1 MPRVLAAMSGGVD
14 SSVAAFL
21 LKEKGFE
28 VIGATFKVSPP
39 CHTSPETD
47 KYIACCSEEAIDE
60 AARAARRIDIKHY
73 VLNLREIFKRK
84 VIENFYKEYRKGK
97 TPNPCIRCN
106 QFIKF
111 DVLLRKARELD
122 ADYICTGHYAKIQY
136 NRAQKK
142 FLLKKA
148 KDKTKDQSY
157 VLYVLKQKN
166 LKHIL
171 FPLGELKK
179 EQVRK
184 IARKANLDN
193 YSRRDSQELCFVTQR
208 DYREFLNRFLKPKTG
223 EVVDTRGRVLGKH
236 EGVFSYTIGQR
247 KGLGLAAKRPYYVV
261 AIDWKK
267 NRIVIGFEEELY
279 SNSLLAK
286 DINFLG
292 IDKLTRPLKVKAKI
306 RYKHPAQQAVI
317 SKASKNKIKVEFLK
331 PQRAITPGQSVVFYQ
346 KDIVIA
352 GGVII

>member
-21 LKEKGFE
+21 LKEMGFE
-28 VIGATFKVSPP
+28 VIGVTFKVSPL

-60 AARAARRIDIKHY
+60 AARVARKIGINHY
-73 VLNLREIFKRK
+73 VLNLREIFERK
-84 VIENFYKEYRKGK
+84 VIENFYKEYKQGK
-97 TPNPCIRCN
+97 TPNPCVRCN
-106 QFIKF
+106 RFIKF
-111 DVLLRKARELD
+111 DALLRKSRELG
-122 ADYICTGHYAKIQY
+122 ADYICTGHYARIQY

-157 VLYVLKQKN
+157 FLYVLKQRN

-184 IARKANLDN
+184 IAHKAGLDN
-193 YSRRDSQELCFVTQR
+193 YNRRDSQELCFVTQR
-208 DYREFLNRFLKPKTG
+208 DYRGFLNKFLKSKTG
-223 EVVDTRGRVLGKH
+223 EVVDTRGHVLGKH
-236 EGVFSYTIGQR
+236 KGIFSYTIGQR
-247 KGLGLAAKRPYYVV
+247 KGLGLVAKRPYYVI
-261 AIDWKK
+261 ALDNKK

-286 DINFLG
+286 DVNFLG
-292 IDKLTRPLKVKAKI
+292 IDKLTRPLKIKAKI

-317 SKASKNKIKVEFLK
+317 SQTGKSRVRVKFLK

-346 KDIVIA
+346 KDVVI
-352 GGVII
+352 GGGIIE